1 MPARKPDRCAWCGR
15 EIVQSGSGRHRRYCS
30 QSCRQRA
37 YEQRRQLSGTGLP
50 ADVVVLSRRA
60 AEELT
65 DTLFELRCAA
75 EDVRTAVTEDADAV
89 SSAEVAALCTELVTM
104 AKTAEKIRRRVGED
118 GAGEG

>member
-1 MPARKPDRCAWCGR
+1 
-15 EIVQSGSGRHRRYCS
+15 
-30 QSCRQRA
+30 
-37 YEQRRQLSGTGLP
+37 
-50 ADVVVLSRRA
+50 VVLSRRA